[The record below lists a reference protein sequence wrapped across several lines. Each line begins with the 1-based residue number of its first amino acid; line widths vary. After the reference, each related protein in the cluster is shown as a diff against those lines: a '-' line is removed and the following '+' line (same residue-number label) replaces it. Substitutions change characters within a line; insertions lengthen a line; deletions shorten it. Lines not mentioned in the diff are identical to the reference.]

1 MDNLEYSFSNISES
15 ESSDIDEEQIFNE
28 YIFFKEI
35 MGGNGDL
42 IFNSKAKNI
51 KIYEGNHNISI
62 HGYIENIYFFGGLKE
77 LHIKAPIDNLT
88 IIGGK
93 STIYVHDSNDTKV
106 NKLYIKG
113 GEHKIEIFSFV
124 HKIETFG
131 GDITI
136 KCNYLKSKVDKITT
150 FGGTRN
156 IYLNNITNKCQKN
169 NKGGIFNLNLTDV
182 IKEIPK
188 FIEDIGNLISPSTIK
203 DDKKDELC
211 SICME
216 NYKKKSIGYIL
227 PCKHFFHVNCLNQW
241 FKGKKS
247 RFCPNCKFK
256 VKSKLSE
263 L

>member
-106 NKLYIKG
+106 NKLYIKLL
-113 GEHKIEIFSFV
+113 GEI
-124 HKIETFG
+124 
-131 GDITI
+131 
-136 KCNYLKSKVDKITT
+136 
-150 FGGTRN
+150 
-156 IYLNNITNKCQKN
+156 
-169 NKGGIFNLNLTDV
+169 
-182 IKEIPK
+182 
-188 FIEDIGNLISPSTIK
+188 
-203 DDKKDELC
+203 
-211 SICME
+211 
-216 NYKKKSIGYIL
+216 
-227 PCKHFFHVNCLNQW
+227 
-241 FKGKKS
+241 
-247 RFCPNCKFK
+247 
-256 VKSKLSE
+256 
-263 L
+263 